1 MLNLSDIARVETNLL
16 TRHYVVFKNLT
27 ITVTKKLSSTFQI
40 PAILSSQSNKRGQ
53 WEKQTI
59 GKEEEFTR
67 GSTELGVYVS
77 VLNEPIWLVRNFGFK
92 LSNLMFALSRK
103 SQPRGG
109 LGELVSSV

>member
-1 MLNLSDIARVETNLL
+1 MLT
-16 TRHYVVFKNLT
+16 
-27 ITVTKKLSSTFQI
+27 
-40 PAILSSQSNKRGQ
+40 QSKSVSGDAGIRWHCNKRGQ

-103 SQPRGG
+103 SQPRGD